1 MKKTLKKALF
11 YFGGLFLMTIGLNVS
26 KLSNLGI
33 TAASSTARV
42 LELITPLTLG
52 VCSMIVFIAMV
63 ALQFVLLRRRFTVTN
78 ILGIPMAVLFGYLV
92 DITGTDPEAFGHL
105 LIWVPRPGSYPMQL
119 LYMVISV
126 IISGIG
132 IFMYLRPKWIP
143 MPSEGLAGALSA
155 VTHLSFGNC
164 KTIVDCSVVAI
175 ALVLQFI
182 FLGGLAAFTGD
193 NIIIREGTIISAI
206 CMGQIVRLMTKWTGE
221 KIERWFGR

>member
-1 MKKTLKKALF
+1 
-11 YFGGLFLMTIGLNVS
+11 MTIGLNVS

-52 VCSMIVFIAMV
+52 VCSMIVFIVMV
-63 ALQFVLLRRRFTVTN
+63 LLQFLMLRKGFAMIN
-78 ILGIPMAVLFGYLV
+78 ILGIPLAVLFGYLV

-105 LIWVPRPGSYPMQL
+105 LIWVPKPGSYPMQL

-126 IISGIG
+126 IISGLG

-143 MPSEGLAGALSA
+143 MPSEGLAGALSKA
-155 VTHLSFGNC
+155 SHLSFGNC
-164 KTIVDCSVVAI
+164 KTIVDCSVVVL

-182 FLGGLAAFTGD
+182 FLGGIAAFTGN
-193 NIIIREGTIISAI
+193 NIIIREGTIISAV
-206 CMGQIVRLMTKWTGE
+206 CMGQIVRILTKLTGD
-221 KIERWFGR
+221 KIQKWFDAL